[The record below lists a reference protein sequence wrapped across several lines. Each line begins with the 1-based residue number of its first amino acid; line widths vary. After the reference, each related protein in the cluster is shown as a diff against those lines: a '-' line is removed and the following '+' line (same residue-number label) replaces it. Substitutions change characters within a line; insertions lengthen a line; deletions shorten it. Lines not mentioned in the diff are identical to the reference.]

1 MEKTRHGKGTRNKDN
16 SRNYWKLA
24 TWNIRGL
31 SGKENELIEECQK
44 INVDILGIT
53 ETKKKGQGSIE
64 VGNGYYLIYSGVPTN
79 ERAKAGVGC
88 LINEKWRKKILGWTY
103 ISERIIKVEAKNGG
117 NPITI
122 IITYGPNEDEK
133 TEEKDKF
140 WEEMNL
146 AVEKSNGTVFV
157 IGDLNG
163 RVGKKDNTTM
173 EVIGN
178 HGENIRNGNGRRLI
192 EYCIEN
198 DLIIANTFY
207 THKEI
212 NKITR
217 EVQSRAEKSIID
229 YIIVERNKRT
239 MIKDAKVQ
247 RGPEIYS
254 DHYMLVAKIADGT
267 KQDTEKRA
275 KNKSKSCHEATK
287 TYKLQEKEQAE
298 KYKEYVEQKIE
309 QTKEEQEQMGIEEA
323 WQTFKTILQE
333 GARKV
338 CGTVVINKNKKQTAW
353 WNEEIKKQIKKKK
366 TKWEIYLNT
375 RTRESYMS
383 YKRQREVVKNLVIE
397 AKKKSWEDFGRKMEK
412 NKNENQKLFYRVL
425 KNLKTAKQEQ
435 PIINSIKTKEGE
447 VLTEEHK
454 IMERWKEHFEELLNP
469 TKTNRESTGKTVK
482 EGRKNKTEINNERNR
497 ENEITL
503 TEIQEAIKS
512 IKNGKAA
519 GHDGITAEM
528 IKHLGGN
535 GTQILLKIFRKAWAE
550 GKIPHDWEIGVLIP
564 IYKKGDRLDCN
575 NYRGTTLLS
584 VVAKTYERILEKRL
598 RREIEEQ
605 MTDSQSGFR
614 KGHSIQ
620 DHIFTIKESIYKTIQ
635 KNSELYLG
643 FIDLEKAFDR
653 IPRGKVWECLEK
665 KGIDPQLI
673 TATKSLY
680 QNSRNYVRSKNNRS
694 KEFIT
699 VDGLRQGGVL
709 SPLLFIIMMDEI
721 IKKTKEKVKQV
732 KIGHYKLTTVKISEC
747 AFADDVVVFGSTE
760 KELQENL
767 NTWNKVLKEQQMK
780 INIAKTKI
788 MVITKDE
795 KNVDIEIEDTKIEQV
810 NEFKYLGVTINN
822 KGKQDT
828 EINQRI
834 SAATKLYH
842 SLGKTF
848 IGKNEISRKTKMT
861 VYQTIFRPVLTF
873 GSESW
878 VITKRQKNRIQAVE
892 MKYHRRALG
901 ITKRDHK
908 RNDDIREELG
918 IEPVTTTIEKN
929 QLKWYGH
936 LTRMAD
942 TRQVRRIWD
951 ARINTKRGRGRPP
964 ESWNGTVAKVMETR
978 GLNWREARKI
988 AQDKRSWSGFVHS

>member
-1 MEKTRHGKGTRNKDN
+1 MDMEQQDIPTGRTKRTSQETSRFKKLDKHIHGNQKMEKTRHGKGTRNKEN

-44 INVDILGIT
+44 IKVDILGIT

-103 ISERIIKVEAKNGG
+103 ISERIIKVEAKNGE

-173 EVIGN
+173 EVIGK

-192 EYCIEN
+192 EHCIEN

-217 EVQSRAEKSIID
+217 EVQSRSEKSIID

-275 KNKSKSCHEATK
+275 RNKSKPCHEATK

-298 KYKEYVEQKIE
+298 KYKEYVEEKIE
-309 QTKEEQEQMGIEEA
+309 QTKEKQEQMGIEEA

-353 WNEEIKKQIKKKK
+353 WNEEIKKKK
-366 TKWEIYLNT
+366 TKWEIYLNS

-383 YKRQREVVKNLVIE
+383 Y
-397 AKKKSWEDFGRKMEK
+397 
-412 NKNENQKLFYRVL
+412 
-425 KNLKTAKQEQ
+425 
-435 PIINSIKTKEGE
+435 
-447 VLTEEHK
+447 
-454 IMERWKEHFEELLNP
+454 
-469 TKTNRESTGKTVK
+469 
-482 EGRKNKTEINNERNR
+482 
-497 ENEITL
+497 
-503 TEIQEAIKS
+503 
-512 IKNGKAA
+512 
-519 GHDGITAEM
+519 
-528 IKHLGGN
+528 
-535 GTQILLKIFRKAWAE
+535 
-550 GKIPHDWEIGVLIP
+550 
-564 IYKKGDRLDCN
+564 
-575 NYRGTTLLS
+575 NYRGITLLS

-620 DHIFTIKESIYKTIQ
+620 DHVFTIKESIYKSLQ

-653 IPRGKVWECLEK
+653 IPRGKVWECLGK

-699 VDGLRQGGVL
+699 IDGLRQGGVL

-732 KIGHYKLTTVKISEC
+732 KIGHYKLATVKISEC
-747 AFADDVVVFGSTE
+747 AFADDLVVFGSTE

-795 KNVDIEIEDTKIEQV
+795 KTVDIEIEDTKIEQV

-848 IGKNEISRKTKMT
+848 IGKKEISRKTKMT

-878 VITKRQKNRIQAVE
+878 VITKRQKNRIQTIE

-918 IEPVTTTIEKN
+918 IEPITTTIEKN

-964 ESWNGTVAKVMETR
+964 ESWNGTVAKVMERR
-978 GLNWREARKI
+978 GLNWREARKL